1 MTIGKD
7 LSHIE
12 NAKLE
17 DVKNFFFKHYTPSNA
32 ILTVAGNVSVKQ
44 IKELAE
50 KWFGD
55 IPAGEKYIRK
65 IKQEPIQKEP
75 RMMEIAEFVPLD
87 ALYKCWHIS
96 SRLDRRYYMAE
107 IITELLGGGASSR
120 LFQNLVKKQQIF
132 SSIECSHMGSID
144 PGLLYMDGK
153 LLPGVSLETAE
164 NAVIIELEKMKT
176 EMISKVELEK
186 VKNKTES
193 MLAFEDI
200 SLMNRANSLA
210 NYELLGDANL
220 MNTELESYQS
230 ITREEIMEECQRV
243 FVDTNCSTLYYRS
256 TIKTNS
262 QSKEIEVET
271 ETDFDL
277 TVL

>member
-1 MTIGKD
+1 
-7 LSHIE
+7 
-12 NAKLE
+12 
-17 DVKNFFFKHYTPSNA
+17 
-32 ILTVAGNVSVKQ
+32 
-44 IKELAE
+44 
-50 KWFGD
+50 
-55 IPAGEKYIRK
+55 
-65 IKQEPIQKEP
+65 
-75 RMMEIAEFVPLD
+75 
-87 ALYKCWHIS
+87 
-96 SRLDRRYYMAE
+96 
-107 IITELLGGGASSR
+107 
-120 LFQNLVKKQQIF
+120 
-132 SSIECSHMGSID
+132 MGSID
-144 PGLLYMDGK
+144 PGLIYMDGK